1 MHTNRRTQRGGR
13 HGFNGQDVNL
23 IRNSHRDE
31 LQNERLVCVNVLY
44 FFEVDYSPDNRTPFF
59 SLLTTKIYNSVESEL
74 LNSNFP
80 YLFLICMILPKMLL
94 SEIAC
99 LSTTDVASLHIT

>member
-31 LQNERLVCVNVLY
+31 LQKERLVCVNVLY

-80 YLFLICMILPKMLL
+80 LSFSDMHDPAKNVAVRNSLP
-94 SEIAC
+94 IDNRC
-99 LSTTDVASLHIT
+99 G